1 MGIMPIGEV
10 TVIGSGVMGAAI
22 AAHLANAGIR
32 VRLLDMVAKLTLTS
46 ILVFFDSAAL
56 VVGLLVVGAYVIVIL
71 WVQPCE

>member
-32 VRLLDMVAKLTLTS
+32 VRLLDMVAK
-46 ILVFFDSAAL
+46 DA
-56 VVGLLVVGAYVIVIL
+56 GH
-71 WVQPCE
+71 